1 MDIGDVLT
9 PRIIG
14 QPDDAA
20 VDIARYFH
28 PSGVQ
33 ITDDVV
39 SDYSEFAEHIAQVLR
54 GALTDLPD
62 TELATLIGAG
72 KVLDERLIGTRR
84 TGGAR

>member
-20 VDIARYFH
+20 VDIARCFH
-28 PSGVQ
+28 PSSVQ
-33 ITDDVV
+33 ITDGGV
-39 SDYSEFAEHIAQVLR
+39 SDYPKFVEHITRLLR
-54 GALTDLPD
+54 AALIDSPD

-72 KVLDERLIGTRR
+72 GVLDRLIGTRR
-84 TGGAR
+84 TDGAR